1 MSESSSK
8 SSSGVYKSRLFN
20 FINRRSQQLM
30 DQSKT
35 VLRHLQVTTIWGVQ
49 IALYPVYLLVQTT
62 QTFVR
67 QIQQSATKNQTQ
79 LSESEISTPTLP
91 PAPDQPIKHILD
103 SVKSFLDP
111 EQISGLIAV
120 LSFRNLAAS
129 PKLGVNH
136 QPQILGLAEES
147 HLSTNL
153 STKDTLIQQE
163 SIGKSIQ
170 GVACLLESKA
180 LVLVDTY
187 NQILDILT
195 PVQQQKLAK
204 KIIWEIANYCYDR
217 RQFLQSQ
224 RPVTNQLPQPTSS
237 QVFLPARWFWKVM
250 AWVQQGEVAIAA
262 DLFQESHLVNPS
274 PRQNF
279 LQLPSFSFPRLAID
293 PETLSNFDQQ
303 IYQVEENQIVPTSQW
318 LIHVGE
324 EILPMIIHLEN
335 FIPKNL
341 ANRNSRQ
348 GLTNPNTDNRDLVDG
363 NQSPEINSS
372 KANSQEDIW
381 QLIQAAIAYFFGKK
395 PAKLSPDAQ
404 SSFVVSNSTFSSF
417 PPSLDNAAASATYPE
432 LPFSDDD
439 WLDTEDLFPKTLPS
453 QVNPYQDEMMLD
465 VPSLA
470 ESKVGIQAETKML
483 VQTNSPSW
491 IQVLAAK
498 FKRFNPQQHKIFN
511 QSSNK
516 SSNKSPGSTSLNKS
530 PDPTSAPQRKLPPAK
545 PLPPIHGSPKHQ
557 NYQQQKPTQKSTQE
571 SIQRSNPV
579 ALDRSQPK
587 SQKSSELVKVTTE
600 NSSLKSPSK
609 SSLTNNSPDWIETEV
624 TSKGYVKHP
633 LQKSIEILD
642 EIVLRIEKL
651 FSWFWNLIKSI
662 VKI

>member
-8 SSSGVYKSRLFN
+8 SSSGVYKSRLLN

-35 VLRHLQVTTIWGVQ
+35 VLRHLQVTTIWGIQ

-67 QIQQSATKNQTQ
+67 QIQQSTTKNQTQ
-79 LSESEISTPTLP
+79 LSESEISQSTLP
-91 PAPDQPIKHILD
+91 PASDQPIKQVLD
-103 SVKSFLDP
+103 SVESFLDP

-120 LSFRNLAAS
+120 LGFRNLATS
-129 PKLGVNH
+129 PKLGSNH
-136 QPQILGLAEES
+136 QTQILGLAEEA
-147 HLSTNL
+147 HL
-153 STKDTLIQQE
+153 STKDTSIQQE
-163 SIGKSIQ
+163 STGTLIQ
-170 GVACLLESKA
+170 SVACLLESKA
-180 LVLVDTY
+180 LVLVDTH

-195 PVQQQKLAK
+195 PVQQQKLAE

-237 QVFLPARWFWKVM
+237 NVFLPARWFWKLM
-250 AWVQQGEVAIAA
+250 AWVQQGEVAIAT
-262 DLFQESHLVNPS
+262 DLFQESRLINPS

-293 PETLSNFDQQ
+293 PETLSNFDRQ
-303 IYQVEENQIVPTSQW
+303 IYQVEEDRIVPTSQW
-318 LIHVGE
+318 LIHIGE
-324 EILPMIIHLEN
+324 EILPMIIHLER
-335 FIPKNL
+335 FIPQNL
-341 ANRNSRQ
+341 ANRNSHQ
-348 GLTNPNTDNRDLVDG
+348 SLTSPKTNSRDLIDG
-363 NQSPEINSS
+363 NQSSEIDSS

-395 PAKLSPDAQ
+395 PAKLNPDAQ
-404 SSFVVSNSTFSSF
+404 SSSEPSNSILSSF
-417 PPSLDNAAASATYPE
+417 PSSLDNSLNNSAASATYPE

-439 WLDTEDLFPKTLPS
+439 WLDTEDLFPKTSLS

-470 ESKVGIQAETKML
+470 ENKADTQAETKML
-483 VQTNSPSW
+483 APTNSPSW
-491 IQVLAAK
+491 IQVMAAK
-498 FKRFNPQQHKIFN
+498 FKRFNPQRHKITN
-511 QSSNK
+511 QSSTK
-516 SSNKSPGSTSLNKS
+516 SSTKSPGSTSLNKS
-530 PDPTSAPQRKLPPAK
+530 SDPTSDPQRKLPPAQ
-545 PLPPIHGSPKHQ
+545 PLFPIHGSSKRQ
-557 NYQQQKPTQKSTQE
+557 NYQQQKPTQRSTQE
-571 SIQRSNPV
+571 SIQRSNPMV
-579 ALDRSQPK
+579 LDRSQPK
-587 SQKSSELVKVTTE
+587 SQKSSELVNITTE
-600 NSSLKSPSK
+600 NSSLN

-642 EIVLRIEKL
+642 EIVLGIEKL